1 MVNGVNVD
9 VSDLWMNLVS
19 VSENSARRYLLY
31 ILLQNEYLSVYS
43 LL

>member
-19 VSENSARRYLLY
+19 VSEHSARRYLLY